1 MAEERISRRRVWLY
15 PLVLLGGGAAALFFA
30 LVLLDLSAS
39 QDSLWA
45 AVSSAGPSD
54 MQGAL
59 GNLPEVVVAILGIV
73 ITVVSIILQ
82 LSATRYTPRV
92 TEMFFR
98 DRTNLIVLGVFVIT
112 SIHCLWATFAVHSK
126 FYPRILVASTVVLM
140 TAAILV
146 LIPYFTY
153 VFKFLEPERIVA
165 RLQEQALVEVL
176 NQGSAALGQRQGRV
190 LVAIEQLA
198 DVAINALSQKDR
210 IITSRSVDA
219 IKDFITNY
227 LRRKNELSDAWYTVG
242 SQLRRNPDFVVMA
255 SHTLASIEESR
266 NWVEWKALRQYQT
279 IFNESLNKM
288 RDIGQLVAIN
298 TRYIGE
304 RALHCDDRTVLGLV
318 IKFFNTYLRA
328 TLNSHDVRTAYNV
341 FHQYRQL
348 AENTLKAGWK
358 QEVIELAGY
367 FKYYGQTANSMGLSF
382 VTETAANDLCA
393 LCEVA
398 HREHFAEE
406 DQLLATFLDVDRA
419 PETEEQDRAL
429 RGVRKA
435 QIKLATYY
443 LDCGAVNLAR
453 AIHHDMEHERPERL
467 QSIRQEMLAVTDRDF
482 WEVSDRGVNFDYL
495 EPSRR
500 ERLQR
505 FYSWFADLKQRS
517 EAEVTTVETSHDL
530 PS

>member
-15 PLVLLGGGAAALFFA
+15 PLILLGGGAAALFFA
-30 LVLLDLSAS
+30 LVLIDLSATNGNFWS
-39 QDSLWA
+39 
-45 AVSSAGPSD
+45 VITSAGPSD
-54 MQGAL
+54 VQGAL

-98 DRTNLIVLGVFVIT
+98 DRTNLVVLGVFVIT

-126 FYPRILVASTVVLM
+126 FFPRILVASTVILM

-165 RLQEQALVEVL
+165 RLQEQALAEVL
-176 NQGSAALGQRQGRV
+176 NRRNSAALGQRQGRV

-198 DVAINALSQKDR
+198 DVAVNALSQKDR
-210 IITSRSVDA
+210 IIASCSVDA
-219 IKDFITNY
+219 LKDFITNY
-227 LRRKNELSDAWYTVG
+227 LRRKGELSDAWYTVG

-266 NWVEWKALRQYQT
+266 SWVEWKALRQYQT
-279 IFNESLNKM
+279 VFNESVNKM

-304 RALHCDDRTVLGLV
+304 RALHCDDRPVLGLA

-367 FKYYGQTANSMGLSF
+367 FKYYGQTANSKGLSF

-398 HREHFAEE
+398 HRENFAEQ

-443 LDCGAVNLAR
+443 LDCGAEELAR
-453 AIHHDMEHERPERL
+453 AIHRDMEQERPERL
-467 QSIRQEMLAVTDRDF
+467 RSIRQEMLAVTDRDF

-500 ERLQR
+500 EQLQR
-505 FYSWFADLKQRS
+505 FYSWFADLP
-517 EAEVTTVETSHDL
+517 AG
-530 PS
+530 